1 VDLTS
6 TLSKNWSVLF
16 IRGLIAIIFGVITW
30 FAPSASLS
38 IMLLF
43 FAGYFLF
50 DGILRVWVA
59 WNSKQNNPYWRW
71 LFVGGVL
78 SVIAGLVT
86 LFAPNVTTI
95 LLLYY
100 VAAWAIAI
108 GAVEIFVALKL
119 RAEISGEWLLIIT
132 GALSVLFGL
141 YLIFNPSAGIH
152 TLLWLV
158 ATYAVL
164 FGALIV
170 LFSLKLK
177 KLAQQQ

>member
-1 VDLTS
+1 M
-6 TLSKNWSVLF
+6 
-16 IRGLIAIIFGVITW
+16 
-30 FAPSASLS
+30 LS
-38 IMLLF
+38 I
-43 FAGYFLF
+43 
-50 DGILRVWVA
+50 
-59 WNSKQNNPYWRW
+59 
-71 LFVGGVL
+71 
-78 SVIAGLVT
+78 IAGLVT
-86 LFAPNVTTI
+86 LFAPNVTAI

-108 GAVEIFVALKL
+108 GAVEILIALKL
-119 RAEISGEWLLIIT
+119 RAEISNEWILIIT
-132 GALSVLFGL
+132 GAISVLFGL

-177 KLAQQQ
+177 KMVQQQ

>member
-1 VDLTS
+1 MDLTS
-6 TLSKNWSVLF
+6 TLSRNWSVLF

-71 LFVGGVL
+71 LLIGGVL

-177 KLAQQQ
+177 KLAQRQ

>member
-1 VDLTS
+1 MDLTS
-6 TLSKNWSVLF
+6 TLSRNWSVLF

-71 LFVGGVL
+71 LLIGGVL

-119 RAEISGEWLLIIT
+119 RAEISGEWLWIIT

-177 KLAQQQ
+177 KLAQRQ

>member
-1 VDLTS
+1 MDLTS

-71 LFVGGVL
+71 LLVGGVL
-78 SVIAGLVT
+78 SVFAGLVT
-86 LFAPNVTTI
+86 LFAPNVTAI

-158 ATYAVL
+158 ATYAVI

-177 KLAQQQ
+177 KLAQRQ

>member
-1 VDLTS
+1 MDLTT
-6 TLSKNWSVLF
+6 TLSKNWSVLLV
-16 IRGLIAIIFGVITW
+16 RGLIAIIFGVITW
-30 FAPSASLS
+30 FAPNASLS

-50 DGILRVWVA
+50 DGMLRTWVA
-59 WNSKQNNPYWRW
+59 WNSKQHNPYWRW
-71 LFVGGVL
+71 LLAGGVL
-78 SVIAGLVT
+78 SIIAGLVT
-86 LFAPNVTTI
+86 LFAPNVTAI

-108 GAVEIFVALKL
+108 GAVEILIALKL
-119 RAEISGEWLLIIT
+119 RAEISNEWILIIT
-132 GALSVLFGL
+132 GAISVLFGL

-177 KLAQQQ
+177 KMAQQQ